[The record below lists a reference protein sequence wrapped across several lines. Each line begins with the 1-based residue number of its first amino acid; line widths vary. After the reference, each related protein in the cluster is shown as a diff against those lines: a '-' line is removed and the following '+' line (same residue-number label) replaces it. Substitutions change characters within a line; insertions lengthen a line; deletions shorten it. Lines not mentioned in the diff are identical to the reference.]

1 MEQPDHGE
9 SVAGEDQPE
18 GKRWPSKKTM
28 VSILILLIAALAVV
42 VAIHLAKAKTSVQEI
57 DREAIEQ
64 SPNSDFSFDWGNKRK
79 GVTTMWIKSSA
90 VLHSILTAE
99 VT

>member
-42 VAIHLAKAKTSVQEI
+42 VTIHLAKAQLPQYRRWIGKKLNNLRIPIFLLIGVIKKGGDYDVVQKLG
-57 DREAIEQ
+57 R
-64 SPNSDFSFDWGNKRK
+64 F
-79 GVTTMWIKSSA
+79 
-90 VLHSILTAE
+90 L
-99 VT
+99 